1 MKKIALFFAAALLM
15 VAAVSCTDGFPVK
28 ILAGNGVSEE
38 QKLDVHDFTAIEI
51 LGSMDVYYTQGPESV
66 TLTADENLMEY
77 YSVNVVSG
85 NLVVTSKKGCILS
98 PKAKTF
104 LTVSAPDLSKVI
116 ILGSGDCELR
126 GDFQTEG
133 DFSFALGGSGD
144 LDAGRVTCKDFSASI
159 TGSGDIEVD
168 ALIASTASFTISG
181 SGDVEVGALTS
192 DTTKLKIT
200 GSGDADIV
208 CLNAGDITV
217 SITGSGDVRLAGTA
231 KSLDAKATGS
241 GRVYRDGLI
250 LQ

>member
-1 MKKIALFFAAALLM
+1 MFFAAALLM
-15 VAAVSCTDGFPVK
+15 LAAASCTDWFPLK
-28 ILAGNGVSEE
+28 ILSGNGVSVE
-38 QKLDVHDFTAIEI
+38 QELDVHDFTAIEI

-77 YSVNVVSG
+77 YSITEVSG

-104 LTVSAPDLSKVI
+104 LTVSAPDLSRVI

-133 DFSFALGGSGD
+133 DFSFTLGGSGD
-144 LDAGRVTCKDFSASI
+144 LETGRVSCKDFSANI
-159 TGSGDIEVD
+159 TGSGDIEVK
-168 ALIASTASFTISG
+168 ALVATTASFTLSG
-181 SGDVEVGALTS
+181 SGDIEVGALTS
-192 DTTKLKIT
+192 ETTKVKIT

-208 CLNAGDITV
+208 CCDAGDITV
-217 SITGSGDVRLAGTA
+217 SLTGSGDVRLTGTA

-241 GRVYRDGLI
+241 GKVYRDGLV